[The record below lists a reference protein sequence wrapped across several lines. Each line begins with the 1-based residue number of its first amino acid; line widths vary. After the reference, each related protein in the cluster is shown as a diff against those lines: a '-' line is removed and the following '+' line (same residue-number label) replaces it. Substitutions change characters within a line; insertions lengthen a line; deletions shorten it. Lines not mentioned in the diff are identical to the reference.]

1 MSGFNNAKSD
11 IVFSRRMMVVGGAQL
26 AVAGTLVGRMG
37 WLAIKENEK
46 YNLLSED
53 NRVQLIIVPPRRGW
67 IVDRAGKP
75 IAINRSDFRVDL
87 IPERMVDPEREL
99 ALVAQ
104 LLALGPDQVDRIRRE
119 VRDSRGFQPVQI
131 AENIP
136 YERYAAVTVR
146 VPELPGIEPSRGF
159 TRFYPAGAAVGQLI
173 GYVGAANAKEYEAER
188 NPLLITPGFKI
199 GKEGLEEV
207 LEQRLRGTPGGQ
219 RVEVSARGKLIREL
233 TPKPD
238 RSGNTVQLS
247 IDAGLQE
254 YAARRLGEESG
265 SCTILD
271 CHTGDL
277 LCMASMP
284 SYDPNS
290 FSDGI
295 GRTEW
300 KTLSEDPRKPLLN
313 KTVNALYPP
322 GSTLK
327 PMAALAIQQHGI
339 DPSERVFCN
348 GGYQLGNR
356 FFRCLGRHGT
366 VDMRRAIAKSCNTYF
381 YTMANRIGYDAI
393 APMAR
398 LLGLGE
404 KFDLPLVSQNFG
416 TVPDSDWKRRR
427 FEKNRRLV
435 ERPDWTRS
443 DSLNAVIGQ
452 GFVIV
457 NPLQLAV
464 QAACIASGRKIRP
477 MLLGKHDKP
486 AEALDV
492 PAEHL
497 DAVRGGM
504 WQVVN
509 GDGTAGA
516 SKLQVPGI
524 EMCGKT
530 GTAQV
535 RRLSASATRGQGG
548 DWRYRDHGLFVFFA
562 PYDKPRYAGSV
573 VIEHGMGGARAAA
586 PVAKDV
592 LTYLFDQPQ
601 ALKRL
606 EGLEA
611 EWGGTLSERTAR
623 RNAAIEAAAAQAASL
638 RSPPIAAPAPV
649 PSSVNAPPPAPEDR

>member
-1 MSGFNNAKSD
+1 MKHDQRRFTNVHQGLT
-11 IVFSRRMMVVGGAQL
+11 FSRRMMVVGGAQA
-26 AVAGTLVGRMG
+26 AVGAALIGRLG
-37 WLAIKENEK
+37 WLSIAENEK

-67 IVDRAGKP
+67 IIDRFGKP
-75 IAINRSDFRVDL
+75 IAINRSDFRVDI
-87 IPERMVDPEREL
+87 IPERMTDVATEL
-99 ALVAQ
+99 GVLAN
-104 LLALGPDQVDRIRRE
+104 LLQLGPDQMDRIRRE
-119 VRDSRGFQPVQI
+119 IEESKGFKPVQA
-131 AENIP
+131 AENVP

-146 VPELPGIEPSRGF
+146 LPELPGVEPARGF
-159 TRFYPAGAAVGQLI
+159 TRFYPAGAAVGHLV
-173 GYVGAANAKEYEAER
+173 GYVGAASAKEYEEEK

-207 LEQRLRGTPGGQ
+207 LEKRLRGDPGGQ
-219 RVEVSARGKLIREL
+219 RVEVTARGKLVQEL

-238 RSGNTVQLS
+238 RSGGTVQLS

-271 CHTGDL
+271 CQTGDI

-327 PMAALAIQQHGI
+327 PMAALALQQHGI
-339 DPSERVFCN
+339 DPRERVFCG

-356 FFRCLGRHGT
+356 FFRCLGRHGS
-366 VDMRRAIAKSCNTYF
+366 VDMHRAIAKSCNSYF
-381 YTMANRIGYDAI
+381 YAMANRIGYDKI
-393 APMAR
+393 APTAR

-404 KFDLPLVSQNFG
+404 KFDLPLVSQNYG
-416 TVPDSDWKRRR
+416 TIPDSEWKQRR
-427 FEKNRRLV
+427 FAKNRRLI

-443 DSLNAVIGQ
+443 DTLNAVIGQ

-464 QAACIASGRKIRP
+464 STARIASGRMAHP
-477 MLLGKHDKP
+477 MLIGAHKTP
-486 AEALDV
+486 APLLDLS
-492 PAEHL
+492 PKHL
-497 DAVRGGM
+497 DTVRGGM
-504 WQVVN
+504 WEVVN

-516 SKLQVPGI
+516 SRLNIPGI
-524 EMCGKT
+524 EMAGKT

-535 RRLSASATRGQGG
+535 RRLAASASRGQGG

-562 PYDKPRYAGSV
+562 PFDKPRYAGSV

-592 LTYLFDQPQ
+592 LTYLFDRQ
-601 ALKRL
+601 AAVKRL
-606 EGLEA
+606 AELEA
-611 EWGGTLSERTAR
+611 DWGGTLIERTERRAR
-623 RNAAIEAAAAQAASL
+623 AIDAAAAAAS
-638 RSPPIAAPAPV
+638 AATATKA
-649 PSSVNAPPPAPEDR
+649 SGA